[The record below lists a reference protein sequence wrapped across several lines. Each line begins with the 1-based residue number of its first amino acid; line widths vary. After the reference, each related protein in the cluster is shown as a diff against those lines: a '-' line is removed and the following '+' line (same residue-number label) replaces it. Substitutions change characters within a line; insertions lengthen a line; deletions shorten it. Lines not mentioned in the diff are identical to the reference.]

1 MVSRGGVGSHV
12 LALLFHHCSPSLYP
26 LHVALHTPMAA
37 ITTEV
42 MCTCSFNNP
51 EDPELG
57 GFFDKYGFAVISNV
71 LSAEE
76 CSETIDELWK

>member
-1 MVSRGGVGSHV
+1 
-12 LALLFHHCSPSLYP
+12 
-26 LHVALHTPMAA
+26 MAA

>member
-1 MVSRGGVGSHV
+1 MSQ
-12 LALLFHHCSPSLYP
+12 Y
-26 LHVALHTPMAA
+26 TPMAA

-42 MCTCSFNNP
+42 MCTCSFDNP

-57 GFFDKYGFAVISNV
+57 SFFDKYGFAVISDV

-76 CSETIDELWK
+76 CSSTIDELWK

>member
-1 MVSRGGVGSHV
+1 
-12 LALLFHHCSPSLYP
+12 
-26 LHVALHTPMAA
+26 MAA

-42 MCTCSFNNP
+42 MCTCSFDNP

-57 GFFDKYGFAVISNV
+57 SFFDKYGFAVISDV

-76 CSETIDELWK
+76 CSSTIDELWK